1 MALVLEG
8 GRLIDGSGR
17 DPVEHARVVVEGN
30 RIASVGTAATGGEF
44 PRGAEVFELD
54 GLTVLPGLIDL
65 HSHMGIVTVGDLASL
80 PLAVVAA
87 QLFRNAELCLL
98 SGHTTVREV
107 GGADGGLRQAIDQG
121 LLPGPRLF
129 PSGPL
134 LSQSGGHGDL
144 APPFLALEHRPAHGG
159 GVPGLTQPHAVCD
172 GPDEVRRAV
181 RTAFRHGATQIKVS
195 VSGGVVS
202 LTDRL
207 EDVQFT
213 VEELRAAV
221 EEAQARDTYVTAHA
235 HNVHG
240 ILNGLE
246 AGVACFEHGTFLDEA
261 TAAKMAAAGAALVP
275 TLAVTRIFV
284 EEAQRWG
291 IPDAMVPR
299 MAGIGEAMANAVKV
313 AADAGVTVG
322 SGTDILGPEQ
332 NRRGLELVLKAEI
345 LGPMAAIVS
354 ATRTNAKIL
363 RREADLGTVEEGKL
377 ADVIA
382 LDGDPLAD
390 PGIFDD
396 PNRVVLVVKDG
407 RVVKDTR
414 GR

>member
-1 MALVLEG
+1 MTLVLEG

-17 DPVEHARVVVEGN
+17 DPVERARVVVEGN
-30 RIASVGTAATGGEF
+30 RITQVAAGGPAGQQ
-44 PRGAEVFELD
+44 PRGAEVVELD

-65 HSHMGIVTVGDLASL
+65 HTHMGIVTIGELASL

-98 SGHTTVREV
+98 SGHTTAREV
-107 GGADGGLRQAIDQG
+107 AGADGGLRQAIEAG
-121 LLPGPRLF
+121 LVPGPRLF

-144 APPFLALEHRPAHGG
+144 APPFLPHQHRRQD
-159 GVPGLTQPHAVCD
+159 GVPGLTQPHVTCD
-172 GPDEVRRAV
+172 GPEQLRVAV
-181 RTAFRHGATQIKVS
+181 RTAFRHGATQIKVC
-195 VSGGVVS
+195 VSGGVLS
-202 LTDRL
+202 LTDRI
-207 EDVQFT
+207 EDAQLT

-221 EEAQARDTYVTAHA
+221 EEAEARDTYVTAHA
-235 HNVHG
+235 HNVRG

-246 AGVACFEHGTFLDEA
+246 AGVACFEHGTFLDEP

-284 EEAQRWG
+284 EEAEAWG
-291 IPDAMVPR
+291 IPASILPR
-299 MAGIGEAMANAVKV
+299 MAGVGEAMANAVKI

-332 NRRGLELVLKAEI
+332 NRRGLELALKAEI

-354 ATRTNAKIL
+354 ATATNARIL
-363 RREADLGTVEEGKL
+363 RREADLGTVAEGKL

-382 LDGDPLAD
+382 VDGDPLAD
-390 PGIFDD
+390 PGVFDD
-396 PNRVVLVVKDG
+396 PDRVVLVVKDG
-407 RVVKDTR
+407 QVVKDTR